1 MQISPR
7 KADKPSLWIIAG
19 PNGCGKSTLY
29 NRTDIDGWGGS
40 IWIINPDLLTLR
52 LMEQEGLA
60 LNDANRSAL
69 DRIWNWLDASIDVH
83 QTIGVETVLS
93 TSKYRALVDRAK
105 ARGFDVR
112 MLYVVLESAALQIE
126 RVKLRVS
133 EGGHD
138 VPADKIVARRA
149 RSFEQL
155 AIFAKHLDYLAIF
168 DNSRGQ
174 PKLIAIKRYKKPL
187 SVVGPL
193 PADLRAVL
201 EANLII
207 E

>member
-19 PNGCGKSTLY
+19 PNGSGKSTLY

-52 LMEQEGLA
+52 LTEQEGLA
-60 LNDANRSAL
+60 QQEANRAAL
-69 DRIWNWLDASIDVH
+69 DRIQTWLDASVEVH

-93 TSKYRALVDRAK
+93 TPKYRTLLDRAK

-112 MLYVVLESAALQIE
+112 MLYVVLESAELQIE
-126 RVKLRVS
+126 RVRLRVS

-138 VPADKIVARRA
+138 VPAEKIIARRA
-149 RSFEQL
+149 RSFQQL
-155 AIFAKHLDYLAIF
+155 ALFAKHLDYLAIF

-174 PKLIAIKRYKKPL
+174 PKLVAIKKYKQPL
-187 SVVGPL
+187 TVLDRL
-193 PADLRAVL
+193 PVDLKQVL
-201 EANLII
+201 ETNRLIG
-207 E
+207 